1 MRRAHALPL
10 LALLAMGGCGT
21 SSTSSNAP
29 PLGRAIDAAPPAIGP
44 APAPVGDPAA
54 ERGGTVPRGMASG
67 ENTPAA
73 GAAASSPQGALR
85 RYALSYT
92 NWNAATLSA
101 HERQLATLAIGPAR
115 LAALQTAAALGG
127 NSELAAHRVRD
138 TGVVLAIAP
147 GEGPARGEWVVVTQ
161 ERTSGTGAYAGLP
174 ASPHVTLARV
184 RRVGSG
190 WVVYEWRAVS

>member
-1 MRRAHALPL
+1 M
-10 LALLAMGGCGT
+10 
-21 SSTSSNAP
+21 
-29 PLGRAIDAAPPAIGP
+29 AA
-44 APAPVGDPAA
+44 
-54 ERGGTVPRGMASG
+54 R

-73 GAAASSPQGALR
+73 GGIASSPQGALR

-127 NSELAAHRVRD
+127 NSELASHRVRN

-147 GEGPARGEWVVVTQ
+147 GEGPARGEWVVITQ
-161 ERTSGTGAYAGLP
+161 EHTTGSGAYSGLP
-174 ASPHVTLARV
+174 PAPHVTLAQV
-184 RRVGSG
+184 RRAGGG
-190 WVVYEWRAVS
+190 WVVWGWWPGS